1 MLLSWSILTASHDN
15 SDWHQGYLLDEFKQ
29 YDVRVLFW
37 KGFGSKIERV
47 VMGAI
52 SQDGMELTKERMKDG
67 IRRKAEKGLV
77 TAKRPAYGY
86 KIVDSTGQYTANA
99 RKDTHYEV
107 EEDEARWVQ
116 YIYEQLA
123 FHGSNLH
130 RLADELNERGVP
142 RRSSAIWDHGYLSKL
157 VRNPV
162 YKGDFTFG
170 QTSDIKI
177 KGQSNPG
184 FLGATKQKKMRIYHP
199 EENWVVVPVPP
210 IVSPELWEAAVRAC
224 AKNKNYSERNGDG
237 KFLLTGLVKCATCG
251 SSFHGASS
259 HNLKKDAYS
268 SQYRCSSR
276 VQPLLKR
283 MQLNCKQ
290 GTISKNLLEGLVW
303 DLTRDAL
310 LHPEP
315 SLCLRCSCFVRG

>member
-1 MLLSWSILTASHDN
+1 MQLPRKAISEWQVGNLATLMEECQVMNRLTVVQGWNVNLANISEVAAKNNIFIPVDMIFLDDHSGFEFDDRPALTELRREYMKPRRRANVIVMEYLDRLSRN

-29 YDVRVLFW
+29 FDVRVLFW

-86 KIVDSTGQYTANA
+86 MIVDSTGQYTANA
-99 RKDTHYEV
+99 RKDTHYEI

-123 FHGSNLH
+123 FHGQTFIE
-130 RLADELNERGVP
+130 LADELNERGVP

-177 KGQSNPG
+177 KGQSNARLPG
-184 FLGATKQKKMRIYHP
+184 RYQA
-199 EENWVVVPVPP
+199 EEDANLPP
-210 IVSPELWEAAVRAC
+210 
-224 AKNKNYSERNGDG
+224 
-237 KFLLTGLVKCATCG
+237 
-251 SSFHGASS
+251 
-259 HNLKKDAYS
+259 
-268 SQYRCSSR
+268 
-276 VQPLLKR
+276 
-283 MQLNCKQ
+283 
-290 GTISKNLLEGLVW
+290 
-303 DLTRDAL
+303 
-310 LHPEP
+310 
-315 SLCLRCSCFVRG
+315 